1 MNRIKISLTVL
12 VLSSLLLAALFVFP
26 AAAQEG
32 GVSET
37 FDDPQLTGWEHSPEV
52 IVTGG
57 VLSIAPGNFAARNGR
72 WQDFD
77 LSLRLRFSGSGES
90 HINYRASDSGSY
102 LLLFTAEEAVLLRT
116 VPGEPTDLAR
126 APLGAISGADWIE
139 VQISVRGSQHTILV
153 NSAELIS
160 ASDPNPLPAGGLI
173 FASHGERTTELDDLT
188 LTVIQGEGQ
197 AEPAVEPA
205 GAAQPAAEAPLPA
218 ASPTPTATA
227 PTGWQAALDQVLAS
241 RGNPLELG
249 VFAINLLLA
258 VLTSWILSRVYVH
271 WGASLSNRRKFAA
284 NFMLVTITTTFIILV
299 VRSSVALSLG
309 LVGALS
315 IIRFRAA
322 IKEPEE
328 LAYLFFAIS
337 LGIGLGDNQRL
348 VTLLSMLVVIAVIGL
363 AHLLRQ
369 SQADVNLHLALTS
382 RSPNKAELQQVMA
395 SLEPHCAKLRLLRYD
410 ENAETL
416 ELSFVVEFRRT
427 SDLNQARQ
435 ALLALSPGLEIS
447 FLDNKGVW

>member
-1 MNRIKISLTVL
+1 MKTNKLSPIVL
-12 VLSSLLLAALFVFP
+12 VLSSLLLVALFVLP

-32 GVSET
+32 DVSET

-57 VLSIAPGNFAARNGR
+57 VLRIAPGNFAARNGR
-72 WQDFD
+72 WQNFD
-77 LSLRLRFSGSGES
+77 LSLRLHFSGPGET
-90 HINYRASDSGSY
+90 HVNYRASDQGSY
-102 LLLFTAEEAVLLRT
+102 LLLFTVEEIILLRT
-116 VPGEPTDLAR
+116 TPGESSDLAH
-126 APLGAISGADWIE
+126 APLGDISGADWID
-139 VQISVRGSQHTILV
+139 VKINLSGSQHTILV
-153 NSAELIS
+153 NNTQVILV
-160 ASDPNPLPAGGLI
+160 SDPNPLPAGALT
-173 FASHGERTTELDDLT
+173 FASHGERTTELDDLM
-188 LTVIQGEGQ
+188 LTVVQGQDQ
-197 AEPAVEPA
+197 AD
-205 GAAQPAAEAPLPA
+205 AAQPAAVAPLPV
-218 ASPTPTATA
+218 ASPTPTAAA
-227 PTGWQAALDQVLAS
+227 PTGWQAALDLLSSSQ
-241 RGNPLELG
+241 GNPLELG
-249 VFAINLLLA
+249 AFAINLLLA

-348 VTLLSMLVVIAVIGL
+348 VTLLSMVVVIAVIGL
-363 AHLLRQ
+363 ARLLRQ

-382 RSPNKAELQQVMA
+382 RNPNKVELQQVMDTLQPYC
-395 SLEPHCAKLRLLRYD
+395 SRLRLLRFD
-410 ENAETL
+410 ENAETV

-427 SDLNQARQ
+427 SDLSQARQ
-435 ALLALSPGLEIS
+435 VLLALSPGLEIS